1 MYPLVH
7 ALGASLLI
15 ACASAQTPPGTSPA
29 TNNPLTVNYGSTEVT
44 PGIQLERMETSTIPT
59 FAYQPSSPSQTYTLL
74 MVDLSIPSTRVDP
87 SALSPEQL
95 PLAPGVSANR
105 TTRLHFWQAGL
116 TFSANGT
123 LVNTTEPVAYYNGP
137 MPPAG
142 DIPHDYVFY
151 LFVQEEGFAPPADDS
166 PFNVENVN
174 EESSNR
180 SSFDV
185 RKFAEGEG
193 VGELVAANYIVVQ
206 NPGASA
212 TMSSGMA
219 GPTATGGAVMPP
231 SPSPFTGSA
240 GKLGARSVL
249 GLTVLGSVMALWG

>member
-1 MYPLVH
+1 M
-7 ALGASLLI
+7 I
-15 ACASAQTPPGTSPA
+15 
-29 TNNPLTVNYGSTEVT
+29 
-44 PGIQLERMETSTIPT
+44 
-59 FAYQPSSPSQTYTLL
+59 
-74 MVDLSIPSTRVDP
+74 DLSIPSSRVDP

-151 LFVQEEGFAPPADDS
+151 LFVQEEGFAPPAEES
-166 PFNVENVN
+166 PFNVDNVN

-185 RKFAEGEG
+185 RRFAEGEG

-206 NPGASA
+206 NPGAGGS
-212 TMSSGMA
+212 MSSGMA
-219 GPTATGGAVMPP
+219 GPTATGGAAAPP

-240 GKLGARSVL
+240 GQLGRQSVL
-249 GLTVLGSVMALWG
+249 GLTVLGSVMAFWG